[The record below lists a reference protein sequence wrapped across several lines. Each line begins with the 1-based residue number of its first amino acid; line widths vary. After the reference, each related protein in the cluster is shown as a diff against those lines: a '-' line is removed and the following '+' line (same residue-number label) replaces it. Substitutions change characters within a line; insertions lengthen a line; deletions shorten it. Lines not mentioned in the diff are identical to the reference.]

1 MGYKTGL
8 VTGAS
13 AGIGRALCLEMA
25 RAGVEVALVARR
37 EEELRLL
44 ADEIQRQG
52 GRARVYPLDVTDA
65 AATVETIARADDEL
79 DGLDLVVANAGV
91 SRLKWSGKLTWE
103 DCEPVVLV
111 NVVGFAATVT
121 AILPRFAQRRAG
133 HIVGLSSLAQYRGL
147 PRAAAYCGS
156 KAFVSTFLQ
165 SLRVDLRHVG
175 VDITD
180 VRPGYVRTDL
190 TAGAK
195 APMPMLLEVPVAAS
209 KIWGGIQ
216 KRQKVVEFPWPLAAA
231 LRTAQL
237 VPNGLYEPA
246 AGRIFR

>member
-1 MGYKTGL
+1 
-8 VTGAS
+8 
-13 AGIGRALCLEMA
+13 MA

-37 EEELRLL
+37 EGELCTL
-44 ADEIQRQG
+44 ADEIEGLG
-52 GRARVYPLDVTDA
+52 GRARVYPLDVTDTV
-65 AATVETIARADDEL
+65 ATAETIVRADEEL
-79 DGLDLVVANAGV
+79 GGLDLVVANAGV

-103 DCEPVVLV
+103 DCEPVVQV

-156 KAFVSTFLQ
+156 KAFVSTFLE
-165 SLRVDLRHVG
+165 SLRVDLRLVG
-175 VDITD
+175 VNITD

-195 APMPMLLEVPVAAS
+195 APLPMVVEAPAAAAT
-209 KIWGGIQ
+209 IWRGIQ

-231 LRTAQL
+231 LRWAQL